1 MSSLLEEIQ
10 PEDINDAE
18 LISYLIYI
26 EQVEKGGRKV
36 KFKDLDLYMEYGKT
50 YVTFFPRF
58 IRFFNWLNQPIMRF
72 YCLTIGTL
80 STITMTILCRF
91 IAVTT

>member
-1 MSSLLEEIQ
+1 MSGLLDEIQ

-36 KFKDLDLYMEYGKT
+36 KFKDLDLYMELWNSKT
-50 YVTFFPRF
+50 HGLDALVF
-58 IRFFNWLNQPIMRF
+58 
-72 YCLTIGTL
+72 
-80 STITMTILCRF
+80 
-91 IAVTT
+91 